1 MYLVIKLLVTGIDMT
16 ELLTLAIIFAG
27 LFGFGYYLG
36 NQFGRTAHIREDM
49 QRARETN
56 ITSRIQN
63 N

>member
-1 MYLVIKLLVTGIDMT
+1 LLVTGIDMT

-36 NQFGRTAHIREDM
+36 NQLGRTAHIREDM
-49 QRARETN
+49 RRARETN